1 MFNTR
6 RFKAGLVLSA
16 LVCLINVPSVV
27 APTPEGEAGPPFA
40 ILVIGTLFGVIGLVA
55 TALAWRGNM
64 VALRVTAACLIVTAL
79 TSVPALFVD
88 VSAGVKLGT
97 AAVVGVTIVALVLMF
112 GGARQRES
120 VTVAG

>member
-1 MFNTR
+1 MNNNR
-6 RFKAGLVLSA
+6 RFKTGLVLSA

-27 APTPEGEAGPPFA
+27 APTPDGESGPPFA
-40 ILVIGTLFGVIGLVA
+40 ILVIGTIFGLIGLVA

-64 VALRVTAACLIVTAL
+64 VALRVAAACLIVTAL

-88 VSAGVKLGT
+88 VAPGVKLGT
-97 AAVVGVTIVALVLMF
+97 AAVVGATIVALVLMF
-112 GGARQRES
+112 GSARQQEP